1 LQYDAKNAINEPYK
15 TAQGKRIMTSRLS
28 ILPFSLAVLLLSAP
42 GHAEVSDYSSYDECI
57 LESLKGVSSDVA
69 ANAIIASCR
78 NKFPEAAAAAA
89 VAAEAAP
96 QPEPKQEPESAP
108 ESVPLQEPAT
118 DAKPAL
124 AAAGESRELTHEE
137 LGKLKATLF
146 GFTTDYRVT
155 FENLNEDITITE
167 VTIAVWDELDP
178 RGLKKYTETMHIPPS
193 ESAKV
198 TYKVIYM
205 GDDQGWRWKVD
216 SAKGVD

>member
-1 LQYDAKNAINEPYK
+1 
-15 TAQGKRIMTSRLS
+15 MTSRLS
-28 ILPFSLAVLLLSAP
+28 ILLFSLAVLLLAAP
-42 GHAEVSDYSSYDECI
+42 GHADVSEYSSYDECI
-57 LESLKGVSSDVA
+57 LESLKGVSSDIA

-78 NKFPEAAAAAA
+78 SKFPEAAAAAA

-108 ESVPLQEPAT
+108 EEAAT
-118 DAKPAL
+118 EAKPEVAT
-124 AAAGESRELTHEE
+124 AGESRELTQEE

-155 FENLNEDITITE
+155 FENMNEGITVTE
-167 VTIAVWDELDP
+167 VTIAVWDDLDP

-216 SAKGVD
+216 SAKGAE

>member
-1 LQYDAKNAINEPYK
+1 
-15 TAQGKRIMTSRLS
+15 MTSRLS
-28 ILPFSLAVLLLSAP
+28 ILLFSLAVLLLTAP
-42 GHAEVSDYSSYDECI
+42 GHAEVSDYSTYDECI

-96 QPEPKQEPESAP
+96 QPVPKQETESEP
-108 ESVPLQEPAT
+108 ESVPPEEAAT
-118 DAKPAL
+118 DAKPAV
-124 AAAGESRELTHEE
+124 AAAGESRELTQEE
-137 LGKLKATLF
+137 LSKLKATLF

-155 FENLNEDITITE
+155 FENMNEGITVTE
-167 VTIAVWDELDP
+167 VTIAVWDNLDP
-178 RGLKKYTETMHIPPS
+178 RGLKKYTETMRIPPS

-198 TYKVIYM
+198 TYKVVYM

-216 SAKGVD
+216 SAKGVE

>member
-1 LQYDAKNAINEPYK
+1 
-15 TAQGKRIMTSRLS
+15 MTSRLS

-78 NKFPEAAAAAA
+78 NKFPEAAAAA

-155 FENLNEDITITE
+155 FVNLNEDITITE

-216 SAKGVD
+216 SAKGVE

>member
-1 LQYDAKNAINEPYK
+1 
-15 TAQGKRIMTSRLS
+15 MTSRLS

-78 NKFPEAAAAAA
+78 NKFPEAAAAA

-216 SAKGVD
+216 SAKGVE